1 MRNPW
6 LDVNQYA
13 EEQHIYFKG
22 RSSESER
29 FSQIVYRETLSVL
42 YANSGIGKSSFINAG
57 IIPQLK
63 AMGLNISPVHIVF
76 DDEFFNQKKN
86 VEEYVYG
93 KLKQT
98 IKWKYRLKKEIK
110 GCQKS
115 LWWLL
120 HEYQPQTGNNKTIP
134 IIIFDQFEEVF
145 VKGDSEFLSK
155 LFALIEELSFHSLPP
170 IVNNALSKL
179 KDDTFIEVDN
189 QHHYR
194 ILFSLRKEYLAD
206 FDYWTNEK
214 YSIPQLLRNRM
225 LLPPFTITQAEEVIT
240 SQPIVDESNKIVN
253 GKYVATLN
261 QVKAEI
267 ISKLDPNGKGFVEP
281 SLLSVICYRLFEK
294 TGGDPEMQ
302 ITQKDLNSIGIDR
315 VLRDFYES
323 QIEAVIKSRKRM
335 YFLEKCL
342 LDERGIRKRPEQKE
356 LNDKGFSDD
365 ILEQL
370 KNHHIIRTEKPLK
383 SSGEKNWVELIH
395 DKIADVVKERITEYE
410 NNKRNQ
416 IIRWILFS
424 IVLIA
429 GIYSLLG
436 VISTDDKNKV
446 MSNLTCVKDCEFT
459 TDDTL
464 WIDSQ
469 HLHNNSM
476 VETISIIDKD
486 EYNIS
491 NCQYLS
497 TVDLSKLGK
506 NNFVLKLK
514 NCQLLQKI
522 IMPDSISNL
531 SLVIEKCPNLQI
543 HVTKGI
549 GSLTIDAPND
559 DLSVRVDPDVSNYV
573 WYDKVLWNMDIFE
586 VVYCFVPN
594 KTEVLSK
601 YFPQT
606 ASKVSNVGYKGIII
620 NNLGAVADERNT
632 SSVSIR
638 GGNSFTFSKREIKE
652 YKSVQFWD
660 DESSITEKLFYHSN
674 KLENVVLS
682 SKLSY
687 IFPSAF
693 EGCIKLSNVQLPNS
707 LSHIEKR
714 AFYGCKS
721 LKEIVIPS
729 SVTFLGDLAFANC
742 DSLESVKI
750 LSPNIQIGKRAFYGC
765 KNLKMVALP
774 PNLKYV
780 IDYFSYPF
788 LGCPHLGFLDNFEIS
803 SKPGVISMNKNA
815 TFYET
820 GQIQLENDP
829 KELHFPISIERREW
843 DFLDDPVSLTDIYLP
858 YPQPNIVRHNEKI
871 IFNIDISDELKGKI
885 VLHVPYGCRRY
896 YESIPAFSSYRQI
909 EECDLLSLYVNNSLS
924 IIYGLFQL
932 IMTHIIIG
940 LLLFSLSVL
949 IIYSLCVFRQER
961 RNYKLFFIS
970 VILMICAFFL
980 ILAFITQILKMDGVS
995 ALVLAIFI
1003 TIILMTYLML
1013 QGEIF
1018 SIIKLP
1024 KFPKPSKKVI
1034 YVSLCAPLF
1043 ILVLAGIVFTMMKD
1057 PMTLESAVAKSDYR
1071 NAIRLMYEELK
1082 NASTIDKG
1090 MVMHYRSILIQS
1102 GVLPEITPKDE
1113 LVIDDKNCRPI
1124 MPQHGR
1130 GEANYL
1136 ILQQG
1141 DTVKIWDES
1150 GYRQIKKPGNPFR
1163 NDAVFNIFTY
1173 FSCMTYYDKEKDSTV
1188 LYDLNKQSSA
1198 PLRMKGMIDNDVQI
1212 NNDARSLNFY
1222 LTKSRDGKRYLYS
1235 KKGIG
1240 LELPSL
1246 PEMNSRY
1253 ASGNAD
1259 FYTESVESTKAKY
1272 ETLIYGIS
1280 DDKPVFRHL
1289 YKEELELGQFA
1300 SNGYFFVNKKSPNVL
1315 LYYNSSKN
1323 FEMDSI
1329 LINGVVEG
1337 YGNGHIYY
1345 TKNKERFLY
1354 NIDHGYHIPLE
1365 SKFHD
1370 PNATFYGFIGNRYFY
1385 LKSTGQASKAFKYPK
1400 IYIFDMFDGYK
1411 MIRRLEGD
1419 AIVECP
1425 NDYIAILQ
1433 DSVRQYYNV
1442 SNGSLYKGGS
1452 SPSTFHDPIDMR
1464 YRREQIDIEGDF
1476 AVLYKRIDD
1485 KGTYILYPLLDKDVA
1500 PITFQDFHPI
1510 ISKNDII
1517 QWDWVRNMIIISHY
1531 DTLQDLINKTPYL
1544 SESEKEEVNSHLNK
1558 LGVEW

>member
-22 RSSESER
+22 RSLESVR

-76 DDEFFNQKKN
+76 DDEFFDQKKN

-98 IKWKYRLKKEIK
+98 IKWKYRLKKEVK

-120 HEYQPQTGNNKTIP
+120 HEYQPQAGNNKTIP

-145 VKGDSEFLSK
+145 VKGDSDFLSK

-170 IVNNALSKL
+170 IVNDALSKL
-179 KDDTFIEVDN
+179 QDDTFIEVNN

-206 FDYWTNEK
+206 FDYWTNER

-240 SQPIVDESNKIVN
+240 SQPLVDESNKIVD

-267 ISKLDPNGKGFVEP
+267 ISKLDPNGKGFIEP

-323 QIEAVIKSRKRM
+323 QIEAVIRSRKRM
-335 YFLEKCL
+335 YLLEKCL

-416 IIRWILFS
+416 IIRWILIS

-429 GIYSLLG
+429 SIYSLLG
-436 VISTDDKNKV
+436 VISTNDKNKV
-446 MSNLTCVKDCEFT
+446 MSNLTCVKDREFT

-506 NNFVLKLK
+506 NDFVLKLK

-522 IMPDSISNL
+522 IMPDSIRNL

-549 GSLTIDAPND
+549 GSLTIDAPNE
-559 DLSVRVDPDVSNYV
+559 DLSVRVDPDVRNYV

-586 VVYCFVPN
+586 VVYCFVPD

-601 YFPQT
+601 YFPQS
-606 ASKVSNVGYKGIII
+606 ASKVSSIGYKGIKI
-620 NNLGAVADERNT
+620 NNLGAVADERST

-707 LSHIEKR
+707 LYHIGKR

-729 SVTFLGDLAFANC
+729 SVAFIGDLAFANC

-765 KNLKMVALP
+765 KNLKMVVLP
-774 PNLKYV
+774 PNVKYV

-788 LGCPHLGFLDNFEIS
+788 LGCPRLGFLDNFEIS
-803 SKPGVISMNKNA
+803 SKPGVISKNKNA

-829 KELHFPISIERREW
+829 KELHFPISMERRIW

-909 EECDLLSLYVNNSLS
+909 EECDVLSLYVNNSLS

-932 IMTHIIIG
+932 MMAHIIIG
-940 LLLFSLSVL
+940 LLLLSLSVF

-961 RNYKLFFIS
+961 RNYKLFIIS

-995 ALVLAIFI
+995 ALALAMFI
-1003 TIILMTYLML
+1003 TIILMSYLML
-1013 QGEIF
+1013 QGKI
-1018 SIIKLP
+1018 SRIIKLP

-1034 YVSLCAPLF
+1034 YVSLFVPSLL
-1043 ILVLAGIVFTMMKD
+1043 LVFAVIICTMRKD
-1057 PMTLESAVAKSDYR
+1057 SMTIESAVAKSDYR
-1071 NAIRLMYEELK
+1071 NAICLMYEELK
-1082 NASTIDKG
+1082 NASSIDKG
-1090 MVMHYRSILIQS
+1090 KVMHYRSILIQS
-1102 GVLPEITPKDE
+1102 GVLPEITLKGE
-1113 LVIDDKNCRPI
+1113 FIFDDKNYRPI
-1124 MPQHGR
+1124 ISQHGL
-1130 GEANYL
+1130 GKPNYL
-1136 ILQQG
+1136 IQQL
-1141 DTVKIWDES
+1141 DDSIKIWDEF
-1150 GYRQIKKPGNPFR
+1150 GYRQIKKPVNPFI
-1163 NDAVFNIFTY
+1163 NDAVFNIDMQYT
-1173 FSCMTYYDKEKDSTV
+1173 CMTYYDNKNDSTV
-1188 LYDLNKQSSA
+1188 LYDLNKQSA
-1198 PLRMKGMIDNDVQI
+1198 VPLHMKGMIDNDI
-1212 NNDARSLNFY
+1212 PTARPFNYY
-1222 LTKSRDGKRYLYS
+1222 LTKTRDGKQYLYS

-1240 LELPSL
+1240 VELPSL
-1246 PEMNSRY
+1246 PEMNGGY
-1253 ASGNAD
+1253 HMGNEDYHLETVASKG
-1259 FYTESVESTKAKY
+1259 SKY
-1272 ETLIYGIS
+1272 ETLIYGIL
-1280 DDKPVFRHL
+1280 DNKPVFRKFYSEHPRQL
-1289 YKEELELGQFA
+1289 TKD
-1300 SNGYFFVNKKSPNVL
+1300 GYLIVDKKSPNAL
-1315 LYYNSSKN
+1315 LYYSSSKN

-1329 LINGVVEG
+1329 IVNGVVEG

-1354 NIDHGYHIPLE
+1354 NIDHEYNIPLE

-1370 PNATFYGFIGNRYFY
+1370 PNAAFYGFIGSRYFY
-1385 LKSTGQASKAFKYPK
+1385 LKSTGEASKAFKYPK
-1400 IYIFDMFDGYK
+1400 IYIFDMLDDYK
-1411 MIRRLEGD
+1411 MIRRFEGD
-1419 AIVECP
+1419 DIVECP

-1433 DSVRQYYNV
+1433 DSIRHYYNV
-1442 SNGSLYKGGS
+1442 SNGSFYKGGS
-1452 SPSTFHDPIDMR
+1452 SPRTFHDPIDIR
-1464 YRREQIDIEGDF
+1464 YKGEQIDVEGNF
-1476 AVLYKRIDD
+1476 AVLYNRIDD
-1485 KGTYILYPLLDKDVA
+1485 KSTYILYPLLDKNVA
-1500 PITFQDFHPI
+1500 PITFQDWQPI

-1544 SESEKEEVNSHLNK
+1544 SGSEKKEVNSHLNQ